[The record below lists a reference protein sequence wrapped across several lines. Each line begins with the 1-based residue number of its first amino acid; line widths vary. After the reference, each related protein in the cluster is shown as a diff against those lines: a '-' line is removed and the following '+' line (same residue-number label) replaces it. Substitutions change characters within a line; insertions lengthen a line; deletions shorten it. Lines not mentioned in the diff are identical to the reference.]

1 MADKVDQI
9 AWVAKALGC
18 EQTALWLPDG
28 RTFATCLDAYA
39 VGRVGVRRS
48 NAFLIIRK

>member
-1 MADKVDQI
+1 MPDKADQI
-9 AWVAKALGC
+9 AWVAEALGC

-28 RTFATCLDAYA
+28 WTFATCLDACA

-48 NAFLIIRK
+48 NTFLICRK